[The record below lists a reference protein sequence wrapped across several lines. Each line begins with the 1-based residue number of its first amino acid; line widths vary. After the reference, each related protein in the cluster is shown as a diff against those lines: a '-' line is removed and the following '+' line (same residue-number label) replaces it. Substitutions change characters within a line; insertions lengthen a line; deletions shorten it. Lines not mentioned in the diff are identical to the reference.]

1 MIRMNNII
9 LHPGIILILSG
20 IIAALV
26 PEKIRKIIMIL
37 GPAGAIT
44 AMLALDYGTVLTVPF
59 INGSE
64 LMLVNVDRL
73 SYVFGMV
80 FSMMSLIGSVY
91 ALHNKGSLETTASLC
106 YAGSSLGVTL
116 AGDWLTLIFF
126 WELMAASS
134 LFLVWANRSEK
145 AVKAG
150 FRYLLVHMFGGNCL
164 LIGIIF
170 KVNGGDMLISNVT
183 AVHDA
188 AFWLILLGVAIN
200 AAIPPFHSWLTDAY
214 PEANVTGS
222 VFLSSFTTKVA
233 VYCLIRM
240 FAGTSFLIW
249 FGVAMA
255 LYGALFAI
263 MENDVRRLLSYH
275 IISQVGFMVAGVGI
289 GTPLALDGATAHAF
303 SHILYKSLLF
313 MGAGAIITATGINK
327 INQLGGLAKKMP
339 FVCVAFT
346 VGAFSISGVPL
357 FNGFI
362 SKSITV
368 SAACE
373 AGYPLA
379 ELLLLVASVGT
390 FLHVVMKMLYFIFF
404 GEDKGIEVKP
414 LPKNMY
420 VAMSIGSVL
429 CILYGVFPDLL
440 YRFLPYDF
448 EYHPFTWDHIMQYVQ
463 LLVTGVVPFIMY
475 LEHMEP
481 LSKISLDTDWFYRK
495 PFAALVRVISSLCV
509 TVQIGLGAFFKS
521 IYDGVRRASKN
532 PLVFIGEHGITEYE
546 GIESSKIAAS
556 SAASA
561 ISGTSADVIV
571 DNAEAVFDGDF
582 AGNDIDGKLAAE
594 IKEEAEER
602 AFDNNQLDSADVYD
616 PDKEREPI
624 GDIMSVVIFTFIAA
638 AAFIAA
644 VFM

>member
-1 MIRMNNII
+1 MSNII

-20 IIAALV
+20 ILAALV
-26 PEKIRKIIMIL
+26 PEKVRKVIMIA
-37 GPAGAIT
+37 GPLAAVT
-44 AMLALDYGTVLTVPF
+44 AMVTLDYGTVLTVPF
-59 INGSE
+59 INGIE
-64 LMLVNVDRL
+64 LTVVNVDRL

-80 FSMMSLIGSVY
+80 FSMMSFIGSVY
-91 ALHNKGSLETTASLC
+91 SLHNKGFIEATASLC
-106 YAGSSLGVTL
+106 YAGSALGVTL

-134 LFLVWANRSEK
+134 LFLIWANKSDR

-170 KVNGGDMLISNVT
+170 KVSGGDLLISNVT
-183 AVHDA
+183 EVHDA

-275 IISQVGFMVAGVGI
+275 IVSQVGFMVAGVGI
-289 GTPLALDGATAHAF
+289 GTELALDGATAHAF

-339 FVCVAFT
+339 FVCAAFT

-420 VAMSIGSVL
+420 AAMSIGSAL

-440 YRFLPYDF
+440 YRFLPYEF

-463 LLVTGVVPFIMY
+463 LLTVGVVPFIMY

-481 LSKISLDTDWFYRK
+481 FSKISLDTDWFYRK
-495 PFAALVRVISSLCV
+495 PFAWLVKMISSLCV
-509 TVQIGLGAFFKS
+509 TVQIGFGAFFRG
-521 IYDGVRRASKN
+521 IYNGVRHAAKN
-532 PLVFIGEHGITEYE
+532 PLVFIGEHGITEYGRTEAE
-546 GIESSKIAAS
+546 GAVSAGGEAAGA
-556 SAASA
+556 SAAGPVA
-561 ISGTSADVIV
+561 ETDV
-571 DNAEAVFDGDF
+571 F
-582 AGNDIDGKLAAE
+582 
-594 IKEEAEER
+594 
-602 AFDNNQLDSADVYD
+602 D
-616 PDKEREPI
+616 PDKEREPA
-624 GDIMSVVIFTFIAA
+624 GDIMSVVIFTFIAIAAFA
-638 AAFIAA
+638 AAAII
-644 VFM
+644 